1 MKYSAS
7 AQLWVGNPD
16 IVKNAALKL
25 IQNEYCSNKSFEAGS
40 DADHCGR
47 CCVCKHIEQQ
57 QHHATLIIATEKSTY
72 SRSDLDLIFSKIT
85 LSRSEREPFFCVITQ
100 ADKLSSS
107 CANSLLKLLEEP
119 PCGWHWILLTD
130 RLQEVMPTIV
140 SRCVVTPFA
149 SERSSRSYEELYG
162 ALSYNWRKD
171 LIHFGQLLD
180 RSKITD
186 YESKLLLDDLLAFW
200 SADQKQRELV
210 HYLYECLEY
219 QPMPG
224 SSKFFW
230 RTVYLKMCSLLG

>member
-1 MKYSAS
+1 MKHSAS
-7 AQLWVGNPD
+7 TRLWAGNPD
-16 IVKNAALKL
+16 VVKRTALKL
-25 IQNEYCSNKSFEAGS
+25 VQNVYCSNKSSEDEGGV
-40 DADHCGR
+40 DGCGY
-47 CCVCKHIEQQ
+47 CSVCKQIEQQ
-57 QHHATLIIATEKSTY
+57 QHHATLTIATEKSTY

-85 LSRSEREPFFCVITQ
+85 LSRSEQEPFFCVIAQ

-119 PCGWHWILLTD
+119 PCGWHWLLLTD
-130 RLQEVMPTIV
+130 RLQEVLPTIV
-140 SRCVVTPFA
+140 SRCLVTHFT
-149 SERSSRSYEELYG
+149 SEKSNRSYEELYG
-162 ALSYNWRKD
+162 ALSYSWRKD
-171 LIHFGQLLD
+171 LVHFGQLLD

-186 YESKLLLDDLLAFW
+186 YESKLLLDDLLIFW

-210 HYLYECLEY
+210 NYLYECLVY